1 MSTDIEKLQNALRK
15 KKIRPSKT
23 ADGQLTLNTRD
34 GNTPM
39 ELGPFLTE
47 ALKQNKTVCPERLK
61 LVAKYRAKLKQKDLP
76 AIIAHFTQESK
87 PRRKPKKEIN
97 SAPEPPSISPPE
109 LPKKEKKEKKD
120 KKDKD
125 NSLPTPQ
132 PDPEPEIVEEPAL
145 PEEIELYTAEEL
157 EAMDWADIRSV
168 AKADEEVP
176 GNVSKDEMIKLLTGR
191 PKFPIA

>member
-1 MSTDIEKLQNALRK
+1 MTTDIQKLKRAIKEKRITPTETEDGILSLRK
-15 KKIRPSKT
+15 RMDNKEI
-23 ADGQLTLNTRD
+23 
-34 GNTPM
+34 PM
-39 ELGPFLTE
+39 AEFLTKANE
-47 ALKQNKTVCPERLK
+47 QGMTVCPKRLL
-61 LVAKYRAKLKQKDLP
+61 LVQKYRARLQNPRGLDD
-76 AIIAHFTQESK
+76 IIAGFQEQ
-87 PRRKPKKEIN
+87 
-97 SAPEPPSISPPE
+97 EPPSISPPE

-120 KKDKD
+120 KKDKDKD